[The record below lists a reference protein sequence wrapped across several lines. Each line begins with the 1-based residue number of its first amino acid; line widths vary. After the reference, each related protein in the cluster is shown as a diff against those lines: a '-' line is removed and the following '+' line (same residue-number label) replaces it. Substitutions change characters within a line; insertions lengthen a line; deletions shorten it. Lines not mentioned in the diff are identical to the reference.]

1 MKCINRIEWVA
12 GLFEGEGCLTYIKKE
27 DKWQMKVKMTDE
39 DVIWDF
45 YLAMNCKGNMY
56 GLRKSP
62 STPDTSKPF
71 AVWQTGKRDLIFE
84 LVVQM
89 FPYMGNRRRVK
100 MQEFM
105 NWYMEKQ
112 K

>member
-1 MKCINRIEWVA
+1 
-12 GLFEGEGCLTYIKKE
+12 
-27 DKWQMKVKMTDE
+27 
-39 DVIWDF
+39 
-45 YLAMNCKGNMY
+45 
-56 GLRKSP
+56 
-62 STPDTSKPF
+62 
-71 AVWQTGKRDLIFE
+71 LIFE

>member
-1 MKCINRIEWVA
+1 MKSINRIEWVA
-12 GLFEGEGCLTYIKKE
+12 GLFEGEGCLTHIKTE

-45 YLAMNCKGNMY
+45 YLAMNCKGQMY
-56 GLRKSP
+56 GLRKAP
-62 STPDTSKPF
+62 SDPASSKPY

-84 LVVQM
+84 LCTQL
-89 FPYMGNRRRVK
+89 FPYMGNRRRAK
-100 MQEFM
+100 IQQFL
-105 NWYMEKQ
+105 NWYLEKQ